1 MSNYTFRRPAAGL
14 DWAQLASYAKA
25 QIDPRSGAAGQG
37 QTAPGTVQGTNGLF
51 RLNYFNGRSLTAE
64 ALRAEEIYWDTRAR
78 LLAQIAPQGI
88 AWGLG
93 LEAGVVWS
101 APSDDC
107 PSTFNPVE
115 GKLTSGTTLKLQPG
129 LAFDNAGRPIVVGA
143 EFPFQLKS
151 LMDQFISNQTVVVDG
166 GTQFAPCVCLA
177 PAPPGVT
184 GKGPSL
190 SPGPYLLIIKPQ
202 ETPEGEAKL
211 HGSACPSGGT
221 MLCEADGWRG
231 GFSLALTR
239 FPVNVAMDSV
249 CSAWDLRGVL
259 SSYYFD
265 VYEHALS
272 QRWKDPF
279 PRGNGVDFC
288 DGLGPL
294 DHAEGAVPLA
304 MLYVGNDGSI
314 LFLDSWIPRRPTA
327 STASSAWAANVRGAP
342 TSAACIARVHQFQC
356 MLDESLTSA
365 PFVPLQREQ
374 IGRVGIWRRA
384 AFRELAKIYG
394 KNASVAPLYNTLDL
408 YSRGFRHIPPWGF
421 LPVPKLPADPRT
433 EVAPTDA
440 TQIRYADLIA
450 RSYFF
455 GTNVIAYTVVA
466 IHDDDILED
475 MIQAMEKDPI
485 LLRRCPDVRR
495 EDLNADELKRDDSTH
510 FKAARINTVP
520 GLASQ
525 VLIELLSRGG
535 LTMDAL
541 INREI
546 EIVKLVIPMRG
557 LRRNDPVVG
566 AVQAADEGI
575 RIRAWA
581 RIAESMGSNA
591 SSRMRAMAEAFLGP
605 ASEVEQFVFYVKQR
619 LVLLD
624 WLYLVIEHLLGVIAT
639 ASEVL
644 QKRAVPAGDKGVGM
658 GIVANTFRP
667 ARLRDKQYLTLN
679 TGMLRAVG
687 SSMPTKLPYTLASLF
702 ANDTT
707 RTLAL
712 AAIKVVAPGTADAA
726 KWRRFEVLQIA
737 LRRRLA
743 EKEPDTTPDEI
754 AVLAHDQAVD
764 SMLNLY
770 PDFAVVKAAT
780 ALLPADEAMEFE
792 SALQGSAPTAPAS
805 DSMGER
811 AAAAAPVMKGER
823 AGSIY
828 TAAHGAYAERDL
840 MEIAPEAAPDG
851 GAVGELLVAS
861 PAELSMIMGSAEGAK
876 KVVDKVTSDTHAL
889 AAAANALSTA
899 APEVWIAYETALKR
913 TGTPIKAMAELASEK
928 DRVHK
933 HAAIELERLHALV
946 GDKGV
951 AAVVEVL
958 KKKP

>member
-1 MSNYTFRRPAAGL
+1 MSNYKFRGPAAGL

-25 QIDPRSGAAGQG
+25 QIDPKAGTPGQG
-37 QTAPGTVQGTNGLF
+37 QAAPGTVQGTNGLF

-78 LLAQIAPQGI
+78 LLAQIEPQGI

-93 LEAGVVWS
+93 LDPGVVWGAPAGDPPGSYNPS
-101 APSDDC
+101 AD
-107 PSTFNPVE
+107 
-115 GKLTSGTTLKLQPG
+115 KLALSATIKLQPG

-143 EFPFQLKS
+143 EFPFQLNK
-151 LMDQFISNQTVVVDG
+151 LMDQHISNQTVVVDG

-177 PAPPGVT
+177 PAPPGLT

-190 SPGPYLLIIKPQ
+190 SPGPYLLIIKPV

-211 HGSACPSGGT
+211 HGSACPTGGT

-231 GFSLALTR
+231 GFALALAR

-249 CSAWDLRGVL
+249 SSAWDLRGVL

-265 VYEHALS
+265 VYEHALT
-272 QRWKDPF
+272 QRWQAPF
-279 PRGNGVDFC
+279 PQGNGVDFC
-288 DGLGPL
+288 AGLGPL

-314 LFLDSWIPRRPTA
+314 LFFDAWIPRRPTA
-327 STASSAWAANVRGAP
+327 STASAAWAANVRGAP
-342 TSAACIARVHQFQC
+342 TSSACIARVHQFQC
-356 MLDESLTSA
+356 MLDDSLASA
-365 PFVPLQREQ
+365 PFVPWKREQ
-374 IGRVGIWRRA
+374 IGRVGVWRHA
-384 AFRELAKIYG
+384 AFLTLTKLYDKG
-394 KNASVAPLYNTLDL
+394 ASSVPLYNELDL
-408 YSRGFRHIPPWGF
+408 YSRGFRHIPPFGF
-421 LPVPKLPADPRT
+421 LPVPKLPPPPGGDI
-433 EVAPTDA
+433 A
-440 TQIRYADLIA
+440 TTNAAQIRYADLTA

-475 MIQAMEKDPI
+475 MILAMEKDPI
-485 LLRRCPDVRR
+485 LLRRCSDVLRKDLGS
-495 EDLNADELKRDDSTH
+495 EDVKHGDATYFNAE
-510 FKAARINTVP
+510 RINTVP
-520 GLASQ
+520 SLARQ

-535 LTMDAL
+535 LTMDTL

-546 EIVKLVIPMRG
+546 EVVKLVIPMRG

-566 AVQAADEGI
+566 AVQAADDGI

-581 RIAESMGSNA
+581 RIAETMGSNA

-605 ASEVEQFVFYVKQR
+605 GSEVSQFVFYVKQR

-624 WLYLVIEHLLGVIAT
+624 YFYLLIDYVLGLIAS
-639 ASEVL
+639 AREVL
-644 QKRAVPAGDKGVGM
+644 QGRDVPAGDNALGVGIF
-658 GIVANTFRP
+658 GNTFRP
-667 ARLRDKQYLTLN
+667 MRLRDTQYPTLD
-679 TGMLRAVG
+679 TSTLRAL
-687 SSMPTKLPYTLASLF
+687 SSTMPTKLPYTLASLF

-712 AAIKVVAPGTADAA
+712 AAIKTVAPATADGA
-726 KWRRFEVLQIA
+726 KWDRFEILQIG
-737 LRRRLA
+737 LRKRLTG
-743 EKEPDTTPDEI
+743 KEPDRTSDEI

-764 SMLNLY
+764 AMLNLY

-780 ALLPADEAMEFE
+780 ALLPANEAMELE
-792 SALQGSAPTAPAS
+792 SALRGSASTALAS

-811 AAAAAPVMKGER
+811 AAAAAPAVKGET
-823 AGSIY
+823 ANAIY
-828 TAAHGAYAERDL
+828 AAARGAYAERGIV
-840 MEIAPEAAPDG
+840 EIAHEAAPTG
-851 GAVGELLVAS
+851 GAVGELLTAT
-861 PAELSMIMGSAEGAK
+861 PAELSMIMGSEKDAK
-876 KVVDKVTSDTHAL
+876 AVTDKVTSDTHAI
-889 AAAANALSTA
+889 AAAANALSAT
-899 APEVWIAYETALKR
+899 APEVWSAYEAALKH
-913 TGTPIKAMAELASEK
+913 TGSPTRAMVELASEK
-928 DRVHK
+928 DKVHK
-933 HAAIELERLHALV
+933 HAAAELERLHALV